1 MASAVSPFEAATLAA
16 TIEKVLRDQPQ
27 TLSTITNIPP
37 TLERIVDRCLK
48 KRAAE
53 RYYPTDTLL
62 RELQAVRDSLAR
74 GEPVARGSTAAASAT
89 AASRTRTSRQRWWWE
104 FHQIAVSLLNVAMLY
119 PAWHVRGW
127 IPGPWGMVALF
138 AVVIGGAAATILRLN
153 LRFTSRVYPT
163 ELASQSA
170 RSRPWIRICE
180 AVFAVSL
187 LMAGGAIAQ
196 AHTAFAALFVTAS
209 IASVIAT
216 TIIEPTTTR
225 AAFRRRGSSVR
236 ISPQRPSKKA

>member
-1 MASAVSPFEAATLAA
+1 
-16 TIEKVLRDQPQ
+16 
-27 TLSTITNIPP
+27 
-37 TLERIVDRCLK
+37 LK

-62 RELQAVRDSLAR
+62 RELQALRESLAR
-74 GEPVARGSTAAASAT
+74 GEPVARGSKAAAAAST
-89 AASRTRTSRQRWWWE
+89 ASRTRTSRQRWWWE
-104 FHQIAVSLLNVAMLY
+104 FHQIAVSLLNVAMVY

-127 IPGPWGMVALF
+127 MPAPWGMLALF
-138 AVVIGGAAATILRLN
+138 AVVGSGAAATILRLN
-153 LRFTSRVYPT
+153 LRFTARIYPT

-180 AVFAVSL
+180 AIFAVSL
-187 LMAGGAIAQ
+187 LVTGGVIAQ
-196 AHTAFAALFVTAS
+196 AHTAFGALFVTAS
-209 IASVIAT
+209 IASVIAA

-236 ISPQRPSKKA
+236 ISPQRPSKNA